1 MTDNPY
7 EQLRNAALAI
17 EPGSIGGT
25 PSGDVSHV
33 FGVVMDIG
41 MDRGTATLVAFADG
55 AVSLYYSSGGAMIG
69 AGEHEQVRVAA
80 HRLLAVANSDLAS
93 FDTDATD
100 VLPPQGSTQLTL
112 LTFERPIRATA
123 PSDDF
128 GYDRVP
134 GGLVFRAAHDVI
146 AQMRELNP

>member
-7 EQLRNAALAI
+7 DQLRSMALTV
-17 EPGSIGGT
+17 EPRSIGISPT
-25 PSGDVSHV
+25 GDAPHV
-33 FGVVMDIG
+33 FGVVMDLG
-41 MDRGTATLVAFADG
+41 MERGNATLVAFADG
-55 AVSLYYSSGGAMIG
+55 AVSLYYSSGGGMIG
-69 AGEHEQVRVAA
+69 AGEHETIRSAA
-80 HRLLAVANSDLAS
+80 HRLLAVANTDIAS
-93 FDTDATD
+93 FSADVPDA
-100 VLPPQGSTQLTL
+100 LPPERSTQLTL
-112 LTFERPIRATA
+112 LTFDGPLRATA